1 MFLHMKK
8 SVLVFLIIIIVNV
21 IIRITI
27 TVGTYGV
34 DRNLKPSLEP
44 AIVYSR
50 QLKLPR
56 VYAGSL
62 ERGRIL
68 YSLLARERRIKR
80 RKNREK

>member
-1 MFLHMKK
+1 
-8 SVLVFLIIIIVNV
+8 
-21 IIRITI
+21 
-27 TVGTYGV
+27 
-34 DRNLKPSLEP
+34 LEP